1 MKIIN
6 ILFENRW
13 LIFSL
18 IRRDIASRYR
28 GSVAGIA
35 WSFLTPLIMLLIYT
49 FVFSVVLKARWNT
62 GVAVE
67 DNASFALIL
76 FVGLI
81 VHGFLSEVIGRS
93 TTLISGNPS
102 YVKKIVFPLE
112 IMTFVTIGSVLF
124 HTLVSFFVFLMV
136 ALVITGGLSWTFFY
150 LPLVMLPLII
160 MCLGF
165 SWILSALGVYLRDI
179 SQLTAM
185 VSTMLLF
192 LSPVFYPVS
201 ALPGKFQTVVYIN
214 PLSYFIE
221 ESRNVL
227 IFGNAPD
234 FIKLSIYFLV
244 SIACAQL
251 GYLFFRK
258 LKKGFADVL

>member
-1 MKIIN
+1 MKLIKI
-6 ILFENRW
+6 FFDNRW

-18 IRRDIASRYR
+18 VKRDIASRYR
-28 GSVAGIA
+28 GSVAGMA

-62 GVAVE
+62 GIVSQ
-67 DNASFALIL
+67 DNSSFALIL

-112 IMTFVTIGSVLF
+112 VMAYVAIGSVLF
-124 HTLVSFFVFLMV
+124 HTLVSFFVFLIV
-136 ALVITGGLSWTFFY
+136 SVILTGGVSLTYFY
-150 LPLVMLPLII
+150 LPIVILPLII
-160 MCLGF
+160 MSLGF
-165 SWILSALGVYLRDI
+165 SWALSALGVYLRDI

-192 LSPVFYPVS
+192 LSPVFYPIS
-201 ALPGKFQTVVYIN
+201 ALPNKFQTVVYIN

-221 ESRNVL
+221 ETRNVL
-227 IFGNAPD
+227 IFGNRPD
-234 FIKLSIYFLV
+234 FMKLSLFFV
-244 SIACAQL
+244 ASIICAQL
-251 GYLFFRK
+251 GYLFFKK